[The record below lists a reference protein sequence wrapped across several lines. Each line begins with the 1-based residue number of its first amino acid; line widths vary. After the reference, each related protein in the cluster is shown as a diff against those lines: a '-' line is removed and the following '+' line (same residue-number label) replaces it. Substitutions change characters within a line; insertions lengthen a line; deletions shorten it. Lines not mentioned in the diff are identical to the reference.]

1 MKMKI
6 LIAYATYSG
15 GTQAASEYLSQTLTD
30 NGHQVTLKTISETSF
45 EETLNYD
52 LCVFASPTWD
62 YEGKDGQPHQDF
74 IAWMEK
80 NKDKKFD
87 GKACAVLGLG
97 DSSYAHFCGA
107 VPIIE
112 EFIKTAGGILKK
124 ESLKIDGYLF
134 DIDQN
139 NKKISDWAKTLAS

>member
-1 MKMKI
+1 MNI

-15 GTQAASEYLSQTLTD
+15 GTQAASEFLTQTLTSA
-30 NGHQVTLKTISETSF
+30 GHQITMKMINEVSF
-45 EETLNYD
+45 EDTLSYD
-52 LCVFASPTWD
+52 LRVFASPSWD
-62 YEGKDGQPHQDF
+62 YEGKEGQPHQDF
-74 IAWMEK
+74 ITWMEA

-87 GKACAVLGLG
+87 RKACTVLGLG

-112 EFIKTAGGILKK
+112 DFVKTAEGVLKT

-134 DIDQN
+134 DTEKN
-139 NKKISDWAKTLAS
+139 NNLISDWSKKITS

>member
-1 MKMKI
+1 MNI
-6 LIAYATYSG
+6 LITYATYSG
-15 GTQAASEYLSQTLTD
+15 GTQAASEYLSQILTD
-30 NGHQVTLKTISETSF
+30 NGHQATVKTISETSF

-52 LCVFASPTWD
+52 LRIFASPTWD

-87 GKACAVLGLG
+87 GKNCAVLGLG

-112 EFIKTAGGILKK
+112 EFIKTAGGVLKK
-124 ESLKIDGYLF
+124 DSLKIDGYLF
-134 DIDQN
+134 DIEKN
-139 NKKISDWAKTLAS
+139 NNFILEWSKKITS